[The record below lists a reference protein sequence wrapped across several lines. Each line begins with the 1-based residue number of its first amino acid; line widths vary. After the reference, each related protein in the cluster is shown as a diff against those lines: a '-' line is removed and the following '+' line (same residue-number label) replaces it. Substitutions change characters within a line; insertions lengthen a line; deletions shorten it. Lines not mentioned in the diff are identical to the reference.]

1 MRSSTIVFSV
11 VLPAILLFGGCAA
24 DYRVAP
30 SGFLAEETYAT
41 LDDGELQDQLV
52 TWSNEAVDV
61 ADYRAFLV
69 DPVELRIDE
78 DADARDMTDEK
89 KADLSAYFHGQVVD
103 FLGADHEIVAT
114 PGPEVLRVRIAVT
127 DVRKAVV
134 ALNIHP
140 ATSIAGFG
148 LGAAAMEAEVT
159 DSMTGEI
166 VFAMMGGRRGSPFG
180 LEKLDPW
187 GHAKEAMDLWAE
199 HLAEN
204 IAERGMEIE
213 PPTVPG

>member
-1 MRSSTIVFSV
+1 MHRSALTTSV
-11 VLPAILLFGGCAA
+11 LLSALILFGGCAA
-24 DYRVAP
+24 DYKVAP
-30 SGFLAEETYAT
+30 SGFLAEETYAS
-41 LDDGELQDQLV
+41 LDDGEYQDQLV
-52 TWSNEAVDV
+52 TWSNESVDV

-69 DPVELRIDE
+69 DPIELRIDD

-89 KADLSAYFHGQVVD
+89 KAKLSEYFHGQVVD
-103 FLGADHEIVAT
+103 FLGEDHAIVET

-159 DSMTGEI
+159 DSITDEL

-204 IAERGMEIE
+204 VAPRA
-213 PPTVPG
+213 PR